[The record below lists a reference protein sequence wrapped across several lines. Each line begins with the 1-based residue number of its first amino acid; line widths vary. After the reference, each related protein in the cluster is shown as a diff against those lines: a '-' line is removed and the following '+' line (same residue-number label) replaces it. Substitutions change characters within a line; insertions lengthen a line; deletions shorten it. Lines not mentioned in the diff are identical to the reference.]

1 MCSGHC
7 WAFPSL
13 SPDKQ
18 HEIENIVPSYTE
30 ALQWSLLHRDISL
43 EKKVKPNQ
51 QISYCRADWGSFDC
65 TIYEMAV
72 TQGVLLKLLCASKS
86 LRSKHKKLKY
96 ETDVKKKK
104 TKSGETLKTQMGNS
118 KVVLQLA

>member
-1 MCSGHC
+1 
-7 WAFPSL
+7 
-13 SPDKQ
+13 
-18 HEIENIVPSYTE
+18 
-30 ALQWSLLHRDISL
+30 
-43 EKKVKPNQ
+43 
-51 QISYCRADWGSFDC
+51 
-65 TIYEMAV
+65 MAV